1 MLGAARDHLWRIWLL
16 QPIEVLP
23 ASPPRHAF
31 VQDDLVHGSNDQMTM
46 TEQFREIWNL
56 RRTKNSYQIDPHE
69 AVPEVS
75 QGKGYINQEKMR
87 L

>member
-1 MLGAARDHLWRIWLL
+1 
-16 QPIEVLP
+16 
-23 ASPPRHAF
+23 
-31 VQDDLVHGSNDQMTM
+31 MTM

-75 QGKGYINQEKMR
+75 QGKGYINQERMC